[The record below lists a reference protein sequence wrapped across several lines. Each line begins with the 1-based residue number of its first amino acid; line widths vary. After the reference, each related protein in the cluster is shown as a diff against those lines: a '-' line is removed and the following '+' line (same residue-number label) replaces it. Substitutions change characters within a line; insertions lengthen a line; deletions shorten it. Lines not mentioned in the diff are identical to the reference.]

1 MLRPDAMHLF
11 GTRNIEPPEQRRI
24 DQLAI
29 TMTRAESVAEDPGS
43 AARRALAWAERFPIL
58 LVHLDVDVID
68 FEDFPIAENIRR
80 KAAFRF
86 DQVMAALDVL
96 FSAPNLAALT
106 VCEVNPDHGAADGS
120 TMRAFAE
127 RLAGALAPSLAVQHS
142 HPTFG

>member
-1 MLRPDAMHLF
+1 M
-11 GTRNIEPPEQRRI
+11 
-24 DQLAI
+24 
-29 TMTRAESVAEDPGS
+29 
-43 AARRALAWAERFPIL
+43 
-58 LVHLDVDVID
+58 ID

-96 FSAPNLAALT
+96 LSAPNLAALT
-106 VCEVNPDHGAADGS
+106 VCEVNPDHGSRGWFDDA
-120 TMRAFAE
+120 RFAE